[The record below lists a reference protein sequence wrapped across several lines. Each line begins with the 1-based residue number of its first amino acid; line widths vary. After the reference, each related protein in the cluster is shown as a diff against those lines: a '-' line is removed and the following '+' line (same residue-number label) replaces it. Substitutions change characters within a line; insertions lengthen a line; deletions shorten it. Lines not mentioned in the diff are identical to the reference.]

1 MTKIGVLA
9 LQGAVREHI
18 RALQESGAE
27 AVSVKQIEELNDLDG
42 LVIPGGESTAMRRLI
57 DKYEFM
63 EPLKKFA
70 QEKPVFGTCAGL
82 ILMAKRIQGQD
93 SAHLELI
100 DMTVERNAFGR
111 QVDSFE
117 ADLQIK
123 GVGDDVNGVFI
134 RAPYIVEVGEEVEV
148 LSVHNDRIVAA
159 KQGHFLCAAFHPEL
173 TDDYRLHQFFVE
185 MVAEK
190 KKVIA

>member
-1 MTKIGVLA
+1 MIKIGVLA

-18 RALQESGAE
+18 KALQESGAE
-27 AVSVKQIEELNDLDG
+27 AVSVKRIEELNDLDG

-57 DKYEFM
+57 DKYNFL
-63 EPLKKFA
+63 EPLKEFA

-93 SAHLELI
+93 HAHLELI

-117 ADLQIK
+117 ADLHIE
-123 GVGDDVNGVFI
+123 GVGEDVNGVFI

-148 LSVHNDRIVAA
+148 LSVHNERIVAA

-185 MVAEK
+185 MASQK
-190 KKVIA
+190 KKIIA

>member
-1 MTKIGVLA
+1 MIKIGVLA

-18 RALQESGAE
+18 KALQESGAE
-27 AVSVKQIEELNDLDG
+27 AVSVKRIEELNDLDG

-57 DKYEFM
+57 DKYNFL
-63 EPLKKFA
+63 EPLKEFA

-82 ILMAKRIQGQD
+82 ILMAKHIQGQD
-93 SAHLELI
+93 HAHLELI

-117 ADLQIK
+117 ADLHIE
-123 GVGDDVNGVFI
+123 GVGEDVNGVFI

-185 MVAEK
+185 MASQK